1 MVDRELQYD
10 VAVIGAGPAGIMA
23 AIFAARGGAR
33 VVLLEKNDQTGRK
46 ILATGNGRCN
56 LTNKNIE
63 LSRYHGQDVGF
74 TRPIFS
80 SFDQVGTMK
89 FFEDMGVVLKE
100 EDRGRIFPRTNQAT
114 TVTEALSHELQELGV
129 EIKLGFTVKS
139 IQHNS
144 DWTITNDAG
153 AQIFARNLI
162 LTTGG
167 KAAHQFGSSGDGLF
181 WAKNLG
187 HTIVPIH
194 AALAPIEVSEPWVSE
209 LMGIKLTAKVQLLA
223 NDELITRREG
233 DIIFTHFGI
242 SGPAVM
248 GLAREVDPIIEA
260 KQVVQISIDLLPD
273 ITSEK
278 LDSMIVDQIAANSKK
293 LVSSIIA
300 GFVPKNLVPRILSFS
315 GIMIDTKAAEISK
328 ASRRNIIGTLK
339 DFRLTVTKVRPL
351 KEAQVTAGGVST
363 AEVDATLQSKIV
375 PTLYFA
381 GEILDI
387 DGDSGGFN
395 LQWAWSSGAVAGQG
409 AAKEVK

>member
-153 AQIFARNLI
+153 AQIFTRSLI

>member
-89 FFEDMGVVLKE
+89 FFEDLGVVLKE